1 MTTVTYKSLTALQ
14 PVELSY
20 NFYKTESFKK
30 DTVSF
35 TEGYNFLN
43 YECLKNFQDIAVN
56 RNTCFLLTDA
66 VSLSTVFQSQEE
78 LTIGEIPC
86 TVNLQSQNTTIYYLG
101 YDTER
106 NVVTQLLTPQN
117 IFVAPINEQ
126 EVELRIGS
134 IYLQIDE
141 TYPYTVRGSELPL
154 TQDQIYRRRFRWVYQ
169 NNTICFIASTKE
181 GDRYL
186 AFGPDNVLRA
196 VGVILGTRVLNDYNF
211 KISKVTDTDLNYN
224 FELKNNW
231 FTYYLDFA
239 SQKNNTNLE
248 VNKKFDVPINYL
260 FSFPIQNSRVQKINI
275 ANLKTG
281 YTPTGSPSPVD
292 NSYDEEIITTN

>member
-20 NFYKTESFKK
+20 DFYKTESLKR
-30 DTVSF
+30 DITSF

-43 YECLKNFQDIAVN
+43 YECLKNFRDIAIN
-56 RNTCFLLTDA
+56 KNTCFLLTNT
-66 VSLSTVFQSQEE
+66 VSLSTIFQPQEE

-86 TVNLQSQNTTIYYLG
+86 TVSLQSQNSTIYYLG

-106 NVVTQLLTPQN
+106 NIVTQLLTPQN
-117 IFVAPINEQ
+117 IFVMPINEE
-126 EVELRIGS
+126 EVEIRIGS
-134 IYLQIDE
+134 LYLQIDE
-141 TYPYTVRGSELPL
+141 QYPYTIRGSELPL
-154 TQDQIYRRRFRWVYQ
+154 TTDQIYRRRFRWVYK
-169 NNTICFIASTKE
+169 NNLISFIANTRE
-181 GDRYL
+181 GFRYL
-186 AFGPDNVLRA
+186 ALGTDNVLRA
-196 VGVILGTRVLNDYNF
+196 TGVILGTRVLNDYNF
-211 KISKVTDTDLNYN
+211 KISRVTDTDLNYN

-239 SQKNNTNLE
+239 DQRNNTNLT

-260 FSFPIQNSRVQKINI
+260 FSFPLQKSNTQKINI

-281 YTPTGSPSPVD
+281 FTPTGSPAPVD
-292 NSYDEEIITTN
+292 NSYNEETITSN